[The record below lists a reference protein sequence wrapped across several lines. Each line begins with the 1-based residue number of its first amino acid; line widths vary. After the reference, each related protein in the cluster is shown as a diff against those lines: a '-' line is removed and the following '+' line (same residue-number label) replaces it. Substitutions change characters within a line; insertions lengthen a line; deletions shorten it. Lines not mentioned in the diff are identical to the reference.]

1 MSLHECFAG
10 ECYGPQEPRASGRR
24 PFIVIWIYL
33 SIALS
38 ILIAAIALALI
49 FGFIRYTREVRDDEG
64 MDDYF

>member
-1 MSLHECFAG
+1 MSLPKCFAE

-33 SIALS
+33 AIALS

>member
-1 MSLHECFAG
+1 MGMIEGHTD
-10 ECYGPQEPRASGRR
+10 
-24 PFIVIWIYL
+24 VIWVYL

-38 ILIAAIALALI
+38 ILVAAIALALI